1 VKELSS
7 EVSVLADPYK
17 FKLGQSVELVAADI
31 RAKPLGRFEVVRL
44 MPTEHGLRQYR
55 IRSLTD
61 GHERMALEVELA

>member
-1 VKELSS
+1 
-7 EVSVLADPYK
+7 
-17 FKLGQSVELVAADI
+17 
-31 RAKPLGRFEVVRL
+31 